1 MQSHVQSCGKESFRF
16 ILVTLLLHVL
26 IMNSFQARGCSF
38 FVVRPAID
46 KKSFGF
52 FFFKV
57 TWIVHFGVV
66 QNDSEFKVQGS
77 KLL

>member
-1 MQSHVQSCGKESFRF
+1 
-16 ILVTLLLHVL
+16 
-26 IMNSFQARGCSF
+26 MNSFQARGCSF

-66 QNDSEFKVQGS
+66 QNDSEFKVQES
-77 KLL
+77 KLLWLGEESGIDNTRPFSDTTL